1 MIRSILIIALALFAG
16 VASAAEAAA
25 VTSAKAGVAKYD
37 TNKDSSLSK
46 DEIAAIKDEKE
57 RAQITALDKD
67 LDGAISTD
75 EIKSAGQAPKHDEAA
90 GEAAAA
96 AVTSAKAGVAK
107 YDTNKDSS
115 LSKDEIAAIKDE
127 KERAQITAL

>member
-90 GEAAAA
+90 
-96 AVTSAKAGVAK
+96 AK
-107 YDTNKDSS
+107 
-115 LSKDEIAAIKDE
+115 
-127 KERAQITAL
+127 